1 MIPNQSVVW
10 PRQIGEAILF
20 YFLSIVIKMAKQ
32 FEKESIVFPPFAQ
45 KKRKFFVILPAEK
58 VCKNS

>member
-1 MIPNQSVVW
+1 MVHNQSVVW

-32 FEKESIVFPPFAQ
+32 FETESIVFFPLLL
-45 KKRKFFVILPAEK
+45 KRKE
-58 VCKNS
+58 NSL